1 MAAYGIRVKGNS
13 PWSLGGKGGMDY
25 RDCLGLLGNNFYFLL
40 IIILRNSK
48 NYDFC

>member
-25 RDCLGLLGNNFYFLL
+25 RDDYSGLYT
-40 IIILRNSK
+40 
-48 NYDFC
+48 D